1 MTKLIKASLVISAL
15 TFTTLHAGNGY
26 DYYYY
31 GNNGSSYKK
40 LNKTAISK
48 IAKAEIKR
56 LTMKKKI
63 PKSWKF
69 LPIFQMHKSNNDDW
83 IVTFNNLKIKSKS
96 KQTLYIFVDIYGKI
110 QGANYAGH

>member
-1 MTKLIKASLVISAL
+1 MTKLMKISLLLLAL
-15 TFTTLHAGNGY
+15 TLTTLHAKNGY

-31 GNNGSSYKK
+31 GNGGATYKK
-40 LNKTAISK
+40 LNKTAITK

-69 LPIFQMHKSNNDDW
+69 LPISKIHKSNNDDW
-83 IVTFNNLKIKSKS
+83 VVTFTNLKIKKKS
-96 KQTLYIFVDIYGKI
+96 KQNLYIFVDVYGKI
-110 QGANYAGH
+110 KGVNYSGH